1 MSRGGNIVFGGTYK
15 FADKLNNKLSL
26 IPKNVTSARITVGFK
41 SGSNTFNCMFF
52 DTDENGNLTQ
62 LGYINTKDES
72 VPRVGYVYDSVKGWD
87 KQSRNFQT
95 IQIITSDVPQGS
107 STGGINDEDVDAIL
121 ASNFSVLGDF
131 SLSKYYFFRLDRII
145 MDNDYD
151 FIFPFES
158 NGENFN
164 EIKIRISNYRVS
176 QMLFYKADGSG
187 YVTVVHDVDSL
198 TNEKYLR
205 ITIKDTG
212 NIYDSQL
219 NLWVFIYL
227 FRHYGARPA
236 VYYFNK
242 IYNDLG
248 DIYGTEFSFYNY
260 GSFLD
265 LYGYYTNELSNSRLI
280 ENQRLIFNETS
291 LPTLIKHSNEQFVV
305 SYFSFTGDFSYQLIP
320 FYYLKLKSPNN
331 VKFNSITNILNWDSV
346 KYADKYHLE
355 YPNGK
360 GYTITENQDFLY
372 LNGKYILTA
381 QSDYPFIATS
391 DITEVMVTNYNTNI
405 VFGYYNSSESN
416 RLDKTLSQQ
425 FEAACTFRNSVSVL
439 NPVIELEMDEL
450 PKINYVYLVAL
461 HRYYYVTDITIIRNR
476 LYSLHLAV
484 DVLMSYKDEILNLNP
499 IIERQENYYNNLL
512 VNDHVITQLKYNYS
526 TQTAE
531 GDISFSMTDLDFIIT
546 ALTSTDAGNP
556 PVTQQQVT
564 LLSPMCGA
572 YLITSKN
579 AFLQFAEG
587 ILNPNFWDSVSA
599 MFTNKGEY
607 IYGIKGINFNIKSTT
622 NLPWTGT
629 SSISLGGKSVT
640 GLDSS
645 NVFIVPMGCT
655 PYLEFRFDIPS
666 VIDNNF
672 AFMRT
677 SPYTEYELFLPFVG
691 WITLD
696 ADIIFSQNITYL
708 YIIYYID
715 VVTLNAT
722 VVVSKISA
730 TGIQPPIKVRGEN
743 ILYMTNC
750 NVGVDIP
757 WGTTN
762 INEIYKTITT
772 GAVSLAASAASGF
785 VSYKA
790 ANSSANALYPASG
803 RRINND
809 RQISAQRTRISGDA
823 SMAHSLIGG
832 LSSTMNNTVLNLRQR
847 FQHGNIGNGVSD
859 TYVASKPVLRVKYP
873 SILIPDNYSSLYGFP
888 CGSTYK
894 LSNLKGFTIV
904 DRVHMDGFPNATLDE
919 IEEIESILK
928 SGVIL

>member
-1 MSRGGNIVFGGTYK
+1 MSLYFYGGTYTWSK
-15 FADKLNNKLSL
+15 NNLNNILKYLKVEGDPDSEGNYTVQFIG
-26 IPKNVTSARITVGFK
+26 IPCT
-41 SGSNTFNCMFF
+41 SNTYDF
-52 DTDENGNLTQ
+52 DYFVLKIDKDGNLKK
-62 LGYINTKDES
+62 LGY
-72 VPRVGYVYDSVKGWD
+72 
-87 KQSRNFQT
+87 
-95 IQIITSDVPQGS
+95 
-107 STGGINDEDVDAIL
+107 GGIGYPWDDVDGWNEAFRTFQVKRTVAVTDDQIKGISVENITKFIS
-121 ASNFSVLGDF
+121 SNLEFVTDF
-131 SLSKYYFFRLDRII
+131 ELPDYYFFNIEGIL
-145 MDNDYD
+145 DNDYD
-151 FIFPFES
+151 YIFPFQS
-158 NGENFN
+158 NNENFN
-164 EIKIRISNYRVS
+164 EIKVRISNGHVS
-176 QMLFYKADGSG
+176 QMLFYKTDGSG
-187 YVTVVHDVDSL
+187 YVEVVHDIQGL
-198 TNEKYLR
+198 TNATYRK
-205 ITIKDTG
+205 IIVQDVG

-219 NLWVFIYL
+219 NLSTFIQL
-227 FRHYGARPA
+227 FRPARLINVIPTMSGRF
-236 VYYFNK
+236 V
-242 IYNDLG
+242 DLG
-248 DIYGTEFSFYNY
+248 G
-260 GSFLD
+260 
-265 LYGYYTNELSNSRLI
+265 LYGLEATFNDSYSLSPTYGFFPGTSGVAITPVRIDDNNWTIR
-280 ENQRLIFNETS
+280 FNETYFAQLKQNPQNMYYS
-291 LPTLIKHSNEQFVV
+291 VIDYLV
-305 SYFSFTGDFSYQLIP
+305 SFRTTKIP
-320 FYYLKLKSPNN
+320 YYYYKLYSPKN
-331 VKFNSITNILNWDSV
+331 VKFNSTTNILTWDKVSN
-346 KYADKYHLE
+346 ADKYHLE
-355 YPNGK
+355 YPNGT

-416 RLDKTLSQQ
+416 RLDKSLSQQ
-425 FEAACTFRNSVSVL
+425 FEAACTFRNTVSVL

-450 PKINYVYLVAL
+450 PKINYVFLVAL

-476 LYSLHLAV
+476 LYALHLAV

-546 ALTSTDAGNP
+546 ALTSTDIGNP

-579 AFLQFAEG
+579 AFLQFAEE
-587 ILNPNFWDSVSA
+587 ILNPSFWDSVSA

-655 PYLEFRFDIPS
+655 PYLEFRFNIPS

-730 TGIQPPIKVRGEN
+730 TGTQSPIKVRGEN

-823 SMAHSLIGG
+823 NMAHSLIGG
-832 LSSTMNNTVLNLRQR
+832 LSNTMNNTVLNLRQR

>member
-1 MSRGGNIVFGGTYK
+1 MSKYVYNANYI
-15 FADKLNNKLSL
+15 FADVLNNLLGL
-26 IPKNVTSARITVGFK
+26 IPKSANSYTIYINFTSGGYTCDRLF
-41 SGSNTFNCMFF
+41 FN
-52 DTDENGNLTQ
+52 TDENGEITDF
-62 LGYINTKDES
+62 GYS
-72 VPRVGYVYDSVKGWD
+72 PPVGHVYSKEKGWD
-87 KQSRNFQT
+87 RQNRIFQT
-95 IQIITSDVPQGS
+95 IQVASSQKIT
-107 STGGINDEDVDAIL
+107 ND
-121 ASNFSVLGDF
+121 NFPLLLNSLLKFTDMVLPE
-131 SLSKYYFFRLDRII
+131 YYFFPIDGILDNEYEYN
-145 MDNDYD
+145 MS
-151 FIFPFES
+151 FTS
-158 NGENFN
+158 NGESFN
-164 EIKIRISNYRVS
+164 KITVKISGGKVT
-176 QMLFYKADGSG
+176 QMYFWKGG
-187 YVTVVHDVDSL
+187 EYVTVVHDIQGL
-198 TNEKYLR
+198 TNATYRKFT
-205 ITIKDTG
+205 ITDFG
-212 NIYDSQL
+212 NLYASQL
-219 NLWVFIYL
+219 NLSTFLQL
-227 FRHYGARPA
+227 FRCK
-236 VYYFNK
+236 YFTT
-242 IYNDLG
+242 IDPTMTGRFVDLG
-248 DIYGTEFSFYNY
+248 GLYGLEATFNNHFN
-260 GSFLD
+260 LTP
-265 LYGYYTNELSNSRLI
+265 LYGYFPGTSGIAITPINISDNNWTLR
-280 ENQRLIFNETS
+280 FNETFFAQLKKNPQNLYYAS
-291 LPTLIKHSNEQFVV
+291 LDYLLR
-305 SYFSFTGDFSYQLIP
+305 FSSTKIP
-320 FYYLKLKSPNN
+320 YYYYKLYSPEN

-355 YPNGK
+355 YPNGT

-391 DITEVMVTNYNTNI
+391 DITEIMVTNYNTNI

-416 RLDKTLSQQ
+416 RLDKSLSQQ
-425 FEAACTFRNSVSVL
+425 FEAACTFRNTVSVL

-450 PKINYVYLVAL
+450 PRINYVFLVAL

-476 LYSLHLAV
+476 LYALHLAV

-499 IIERQENYYNNLL
+499 IIERQEKYYNNLL

-546 ALTSTDAGNP
+546 ALTSTDTGNP

-587 ILNPNFWDSVSA
+587 ILNPSFWDSVSA

-823 SMAHSLIGG
+823 NMAHSLIGG
-832 LSSTMNNTVLNLRQR
+832 LSNTMNNTVLNLRQR

-904 DRVHMDGFPNATLDE
+904 DRVHMDGFPNATIDE

>member
-1 MSRGGNIVFGGTYK
+1 MSVVIYGNTYT
-15 FADKLNNKLSL
+15 FDDYPENVLNF
-26 IPKNVTSARITVGFK
+26 IPKNA
-41 SGSNTFNCMFF
+41 SGNTYKINMAFNSGGYVCKEIFF
-52 DTDENGNLTQ
+52 STDENGELTEI
-62 LGYINTKDES
+62 GYTL
-72 VPRVGYVYDSVKGWD
+72 PVGHVWSKEKGWNRQNIIF
-87 KQSRNFQT
+87 KT
-95 IQIITSDVPQGS
+95 ISVTTGSVTVSDGLDINKVLMFLS
-107 STGGINDEDVDAIL
+107 SL
-121 ASNFSVLGDF
+121 F
-131 SLSKYYFFRLDRII
+131 KYTDTYSIPEYYYYTIDGLL
-145 MDNDYD
+145 DNDY
-151 FIFPFES
+151 IFNVHFSS
-158 NGENFN
+158 NNTVFTK
-164 EIKIRISNYRVS
+164 ITVKIRNGRVV
-176 QMLFYKADGSG
+176 QMLFYKAGSTTD
-187 YVTVVHDVDSL
+187 YVTIVHDASGL
-198 TNEKYLR
+198 TNSLYSEIIL
-205 ITIKDTG
+205 DGEG
-212 NIYDSQL
+212 NIRDTYLNCYTFLQLFKRSYFSEFNYDSS
-219 NLWVFIYL
+219 NSFI
-227 FRHYGARPA
+227 
-236 VYYFNK
+236 
-242 IYNDLG
+242 DLG
-248 DIYGTEFSFYNY
+248 G
-260 GSFLD
+260 
-265 LYGYYTNELSNSRLI
+265 LYGLELRFTYWSVIPNFVSFFPNSIPASVLNGIFR
-280 ENQRLIFNETS
+280 FNET
-291 LPTLIKHSNEQFVV
+291 
-305 SYFSFTGDFSYQLIP
+305 YFA
-320 FYYLKLKSPNN
+320 YLKQNPNDKLIVGGNDPLCRNNIRTFNQYYYKLYTPQN
-331 VKFNSITNILNWDSV
+331 VKFNPQYNILSWDNVSN
-346 KYADKYHLE
+346 ADNYQLE
-355 YPNGK
+355 YPNGS
-360 GYTITENQDFLY
+360 GHIITENQDFLY
-372 LNGKYILTA
+372 LNGKYILKA
-381 QSDYPFIATS
+381 QTSLNFISESDTV
-391 DITEVMVTNYNTNI
+391 DIMVTNYNTNI

-476 LYSLHLAV
+476 LYALHLAV

-546 ALTSTDAGNP
+546 ALTSTDTGNP

-587 ILNPNFWDSVSA
+587 ILNPSFWDSVSA

-730 TGIQPPIKVRGEN
+730 TGTQSPIKVRGEN

-772 GAVSLAASAASGF
+772 GAVSLATSAASGF

-823 SMAHSLIGG
+823 NMAHSLIGG
-832 LSSTMNNTVLNLRQR
+832 LSNTMNNTVLNLRQR

>member
-1 MSRGGNIVFGGTYK
+1 MSDTIIPKGTYK
-15 FADKLNNKLSL
+15 WADFIDNFDNFVPPN
-26 IPKNVTSARITVGFK
+26 INTDNGANIIFNFK
-41 SGSNTFNCMFF
+41 SGGYSNTRI
-52 DTDENGNLTQ
+52 L
-62 LGYINTKDES
+62 INTDSNGKIIRFGYNA
-72 VPRVGYVYDSVKGWD
+72 PQGYVWSREDGWTVSAQTFTVETSQILTEQNVVNVPLSVVTPFISSNLEFKV
-87 KQSRNFQT
+87 NFCLPEYYYYKIENVNDGDYEFQIHFT
-95 IQIITSDVPQGS
+95 SFNQVFTKIKVKIQ
-107 STGGINDEDVDAIL
+107 N
-121 ASNFSVLGDF
+121 
-131 SLSKYYFFRLDRII
+131 SK
-145 MDNDYD
+145 
-151 FIFPFES
+151 
-158 NGENFN
+158 
-164 EIKIRISNYRVS
+164 VS
-176 QMLFYKADGSG
+176 QMLYYKAGSTTD
-187 YVTVVHDVDSL
+187 YVTVVHDSSGFVNTNYGQFSL
-198 TNEKYLR
+198 DGE
-205 ITIKDTG
+205 G
-212 NIYDSQL
+212 NIKSTTTLCYLFLQLFKRYNFSYFDYSKNDSFFDL
-219 NLWVFIYL
+219 GGLYGLEMNFIYSYIIQNFYSFFPSSTSSFDISPIL
-227 FRHYGARPA
+227 DNKFR
-236 VYYFNK
+236 
-242 IYNDLG
+242 
-248 DIYGTEFSFYNY
+248 
-260 GSFLD
+260 
-265 LYGYYTNELSNSRLI
+265 
-280 ENQRLIFNETS
+280 FNETYFAFLKKNPDS
-291 LPTLIKHSNEQFVV
+291 KLIVSGYAYLINTTLSSINQ
-305 SYFSFTGDFSYQLIP
+305 
-320 FYYLKLKSPNN
+320 YYYKLYTPQN
-331 VKFNSITNILNWDSV
+331 VKFNPQSNILSWDKVSNSYNYQLV
-346 KYADKYHLE
+346 
-355 YPNGK
+355 YPNGS
-360 GYTITENQDFLY
+360 GHVLTENQDFLY
-372 LNGKYILTA
+372 LNGKYVLKA
-381 QSDYPFIATS
+381 QSSLNFINES
-391 DITEVMVTNYNTNI
+391 DTVEIMVTNYNTNI

-425 FEAACTFRNSVSVL
+425 FEAACTFRNTVSVL

-476 LYSLHLAV
+476 LYALHLAV

-499 IIERQENYYNNLL
+499 IIERQEKYYNNLL

-546 ALTSTDAGNP
+546 ALTSTDTGNP

-579 AFLQFAEG
+579 AFLQFAKG
-587 ILNPNFWDSVSA
+587 ILNPSFWDSVSA

-640 GLDSS
+640 DLDSS

-730 TGIQPPIKVRGEN
+730 TGTQSPIKVRGEN

-772 GAVSLAASAASGF
+772 GAVSLATSAASGF

-823 SMAHSLIGG
+823 NMAHSLIGG
-832 LSSTMNNTVLNLRQR
+832 LSNTMNNTVLNLRQR

-888 CGSTYK
+888 CGSTHK

>member
-1 MSRGGNIVFGGTYK
+1 MSKYVYIANYT
-15 FADKLNNKLSL
+15 FADVLNNLLGL
-26 IPKNVTSARITVGFK
+26 IPKSANSYTIHINFTSGGYTCDRLF
-41 SGSNTFNCMFF
+41 FN
-52 DTDENGNLTQ
+52 TDENGEIIDF
-62 LGYINTKDES
+62 GYT
-72 VPRVGYVYDSVKGWD
+72 PPVGYVYSKEKGWD
-87 KQSRNFQT
+87 RQSRLFQT
-95 IQIITSDVPQGS
+95 IQVTTTQDITD
-107 STGGINDEDVDAIL
+107 D
-121 ASNFSVLGDF
+121 NFPLLLNSLLKFTDMVLPE
-131 SLSKYYFFRLDRII
+131 YYFFPIDGILD
-145 MDNDYD
+145 NEYDY
-151 FIFPFES
+151 IFPFQS
-158 NGENFN
+158 NNENFN
-164 EIKIRISNYRVS
+164 EIKVRISNGHVS

-187 YVTVVHDVDSL
+187 YVTVVHDIQGL
-198 TNEKYLR
+198 TNSTYR
-205 ITIKDTG
+205 NIYIQDVG
-212 NIYDSQL
+212 NIYISQL
-219 NLWVFIYL
+219 NLSTFLQL
-227 FRHYGARPA
+227 FRCK
-236 VYYFNK
+236 YFMS
-242 IYNDLG
+242 IEPTMTGRFVDLG
-248 DIYGTEFSFYNY
+248 GLYGLEATFNNFYN
-260 GSFLD
+260 LTP
-265 LYGYYTNELSNSRLI
+265 LYGYFPSTSGIAITPINISDNNWTLR
-280 ENQRLIFNETS
+280 FNETFFAQLKKNPQNLYYAS
-291 LPTLIKHSNEQFVV
+291 IDYLLK
-305 SYFSFTGDFSYQLIP
+305 FSSTKIP
-320 FYYLKLKSPNN
+320 YYYYKLYSPEN
-331 VKFNSITNILNWDSV
+331 VKFNPTTNILTWDKVSN
-346 KYADKYHLE
+346 ADKYHLE
-355 YPNGK
+355 FPNGT
-360 GYTITENQDFLY
+360 GVTITENQDFLY

-391 DITEVMVTNYNTNI
+391 DITEIAVTNYNTNI

-416 RLDKTLSQQ
+416 RLDKSLSQQ
-425 FEAACTFRNSVSVL
+425 FEAACMFRNTVSVL

-450 PKINYVYLVAL
+450 PKINYVFLVAL

-476 LYSLHLAV
+476 LYALHLAV

-499 IIERQENYYNNLL
+499 IIERQENYHNNLL
-512 VNDHVITQLKYNYS
+512 VNDHVITELKYNYS

-546 ALTSTDAGNP
+546 ALTGTDTGKP

-587 ILNPNFWDSVSA
+587 ILNKSFWGSVSD

-640 GLDSS
+640 GLNSS

-655 PYLEFRFDIPS
+655 PYLEFIFDIPS
-666 VIDNNF
+666 VIDNKF

-696 ADIIFSQNITYL
+696 ADIIFSQHITYL

-730 TGIQPPIKVRGEN
+730 TGIQSPIKVRGEN

-823 SMAHSLIGG
+823 NMAHSLIGG
-832 LSSTMNNTVLNLRQR
+832 LSNTMNNTVLNLRQR

-873 SILIPDNYSSLYGFP
+873 SILIPDNYNSLYGFP